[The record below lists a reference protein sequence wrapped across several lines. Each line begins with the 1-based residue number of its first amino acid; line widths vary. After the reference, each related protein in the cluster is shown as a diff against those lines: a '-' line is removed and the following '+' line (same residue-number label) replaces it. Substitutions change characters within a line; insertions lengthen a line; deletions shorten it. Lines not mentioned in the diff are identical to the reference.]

1 MKTVFKNPSRPQ
13 FSTLPIGATFK
24 RSQEDSSLLMKTIE
38 VTRHIDFQP
47 HVSYNTIVLNTGCLT
62 HTRDEYEVI
71 PVTGSW
77 VEE

>member
-38 VTRHIDFQP
+38 VTRH